1 VSAGAF
7 LGVDIGGTF
16 TDVVLSD
23 ERGAVHVG
31 KVLTTPHD
39 PRQAVRRGIEE
50 VLHRSGTD
58 PGAVTRVVHGTTLA
72 TNVILQRAGARVAF
86 VTTAGFGD
94 MLRLGREARVEDD
107 RYDLR
112 FTKPEPPVDHRLTIE
127 VPERIG
133 ADGSIVVALDP
144 VAIAAAVTRLAGLRP
159 EAIAICLVNSHA
171 NDAHEAA
178 LAAACRQGLPGTYLA
193 VSTEVWPE
201 VREFD
206 RAMTTVM
213 SAYVG
218 PRMAEYLSGLES
230 ELEAIGVRCGVE
242 IMESSGG
249 VMSAAIAARR
259 PIYTVE
265 SGGAAGVTAAGTIG
279 AAAGFGDVISFDMG
293 GTTAKA
299 GVVRGGRPDVTHDFQ
314 VGGKGSFGSMRAGT
328 GFPVK
333 VPVVDLAEVGAGGG
347 SIAWVDPGGVLR
359 VGPQS
364 AGSDPGPV
372 CYGKGG
378 TAPTVTDA
386 NVVLGYIDPAGIADD
401 LQLDRD
407 AALAAID
414 AVVAQP
420 LGLDPLAAAWAI
432 HDLANASMAAAIRVV
447 TVQRGIDPRRFAVV
461 AFGGAGPLH
470 ACRLADT
477 FGIGTVVVPWAA
489 GVASAIGLLSADLT
503 VHRVRAVRYRLDD
516 TDPSALEHEFVTL
529 AQAASAELAHD
540 GEHGAVRVTRQCD
553 VRHVGQAHQLTVD
566 VDPDPVDGEIMARAG
581 ERFRSRYRAEFGIAL
596 DSPLEIVHVR
606 VTVSRGVDK
615 VALGDPSAHV
625 GGDAASARRGEREAW
640 VPPDGPT
647 TAAVY
652 DWAALPPGA
661 TFDGPA
667 IVQGAD
673 ATVLVPGT
681 RQATVDP
688 HRNLV
693 LDARP
698 PS

>member
-1 VSAGAF
+1 VSRGAF
-7 LGVDIGGTF
+7 IGVDIGGTF
-16 TDVVLSD
+16 TDIVLSD

-31 KVLTTPHD
+31 KVLTTPDD
-39 PRQAVRRGIEE
+39 PRRAVRRGIDE
-50 VLHRSGTD
+50 VLHRAGTA

-72 TNVILQRAGARVAF
+72 TNVILQRAGAQVAF
-86 VTTAGFGD
+86 VTTEGFGD

-133 ADGSIVVALDP
+133 SDGTVVRALDP
-144 VAIAAAVTRLAGLRP
+144 AAVAAAVDRLGTLRP
-159 EAIAICLVNSHA
+159 EAIAICLLNSHV

-178 LAAACRQGLPGTYLA
+178 LAAACRNTLPAAYLA

-218 PRMAEYLSGLES
+218 PRMAEYLSGLEA
-230 ELEAIGVRCGVE
+230 ELAAIGVRCPVE

-249 VMSAAIAARR
+249 VMSAAIAAQR

-299 GVVRGGRPDVTHDFQ
+299 GVVRGGRPDVTNDFQ

-347 SIAWVDPGGVLR
+347 SIAWVDPGGALR
-359 VGPQS
+359 VGPHS
-364 AGSDPGPV
+364 AGSEPGPV

-401 LQLDRD
+401 LELDRD

-414 AVVAQP
+414 ATIATP
-420 LGLDPLAAAWAI
+420 LGLDAVEAAWAI

-477 FGIGTVVVPWAA
+477 FGIETVVVPWAA

-503 VHRVRAVRYRLDD
+503 VHRVRAVRHRLDG
-516 TDPSALEHEFVTL
+516 TDPADVEREFGALE
-529 AQAASAELAHD
+529 AAARTELHRDAA
-540 GEHGAVRVTRQCD
+540 GEVRVHRQCD
-553 VRHVGQAHQLTVD
+553 VRHVGQAHQLTID
-566 VDPDPVDGEIMARAG
+566 VDDGTIDATALTRSG
-581 ERFRSRYRAEFGIAL
+581 ERFRERYRAEFGIEL
-596 DSPLEIVHVR
+596 DSPLEIVHLR
-606 VTVSRGVDK
+606 VTVSRVVEK
-615 VALGDPSAHV
+615 VALGDP
-625 GGDAASARRGEREAW
+625 DARPGSTDAGVALLGAREAW
-640 VPPDGPT
+640 FPPDGPAK
-647 TAAVY
+647 AAIY
-652 DWAALPPGA
+652 DWSALPPGA
-661 TFDGPA
+661 AFDGPA

-673 ATVLVPGT
+673 TTVLVPRT
-681 RQATVDP
+681 RRAGVDA

-693 LDARP
+693 LTALP
-698 PS
+698 